1 MSVNYR
7 LKAMSVIDQ
16 RKVFYR
22 QRIPESSCTRKDTDD
37 IYILVTSKNN
47 DRKIMQST
55 RITSR
60 PSSRKRKWSQL
71 SQLRRTSTKVIATQ
85 KTYAGYIS
93 MMSQGFKR
101 NSKWR
106 TNSPAY
112 GHSQRCCTLCW
123 HFNVKWWEKIRK

>member
-101 NSKWR
+101 NSK
-106 TNSPAY
+106 
-112 GHSQRCCTLCW
+112 
-123 HFNVKWWEKIRK
+123 